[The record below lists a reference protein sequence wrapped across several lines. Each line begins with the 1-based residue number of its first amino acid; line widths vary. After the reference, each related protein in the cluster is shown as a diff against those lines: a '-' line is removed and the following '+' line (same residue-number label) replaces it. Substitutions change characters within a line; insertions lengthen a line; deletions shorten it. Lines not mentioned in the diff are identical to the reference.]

1 MLRHPRASLRSWSA
15 LHIST
20 DESGRV
26 FDVITR
32 QLTSL
37 DSRISHV
44 NNDTTTLRDARASD
58 RATIAAL
65 TMRAYAEYARVMTP
79 AAWAALEDALR
90 RSLAD
95 DTGVSRIVAEREGRI
110 VGSVALYD
118 PGHAQYTGLDSAAAW
133 PEVRL
138 VAVDPAVRGRGV
150 ARALVLEC
158 VRRARAA
165 GATTLGLHTSQSM
178 HAARR
183 LYERLG
189 FVRDPAHDFQPP
201 GAELVEGY
209 RLPLDDPAPHSE
221 S

>member
-1 MLRHPRASLRSWSA
+1 MPSTSSL
-15 LHIST
+15 H
-20 DESGRV
+20 
-26 FDVITR
+26 
-32 QLTSL
+32 
-37 DSRISHV
+37 
-44 NNDTTTLRDARASD
+44 LRDARPAD
-58 RATIAAL
+58 RADIADL
-65 TMRAYAEYARVMTP
+65 TMRAYAQYARLMTP
-79 AAWAALEDALR
+79 DAWAALEDALR

-95 DTGVSRIVAEREGRI
+95 DAGVTRIVADLDGRI

-165 GATTLGLHTSQSM
+165 GAAMLGLHTSQSM
-178 HAARR
+178 HTARR

-189 FVRDPAHDFQPP
+189 FVRDPDHDFQPP

-209 RLPLDDPAPHSE
+209 RLPLDDPAPHPE

>member
-1 MLRHPRASLRSWSA
+1 MPGHDA
-15 LHIST
+15 LH
-20 DESGRV
+20 
-26 FDVITR
+26 
-32 QLTSL
+32 
-37 DSRISHV
+37 
-44 NNDTTTLRDARASD
+44 LRDARPAD
-58 RATIAAL
+58 RAPIADL
-65 TMRAYAEYARVMTP
+65 TMRAYAEYAQVMTP
-79 AAWAALEDALR
+79 GAWAALEDALR

-95 DTGVSRIVAEREGRI
+95 DTGVTRIVAELDSRI
-110 VGSVALYD
+110 VGSVALYE

-165 GATTLGLHTSQSM
+165 GATTLGLHPSQSM
-178 HAARR
+178 YTARR

-189 FVRDPAHDFQPP
+189 FVRDPDHDFQPP
-201 GAELVEGY
+201 GAELVAGY
-209 RLPLDDPAPHSE
+209 RLPLDDPAPHPE